1 MPKAP
6 MSQEEV
12 EKFRDRILDIAL
24 DIILKQG
31 FDSLSIRKIASRLG
45 VTATTIYN
53 YYTSKD
59 ELNLMIRV
67 RGFQTL
73 YAMLEKEFDRSSD
86 KIEAQFE
93 AMIRAYVEFGRT
105 YPGYYDLMFNLH
117 TPKYLDYVGTKMEAT
132 ARFEKQTALQ
142 CFDLFVKPIG
152 EYLGAGNG
160 QNADLIRHTVIQYWS
175 DLHGLITLYNSRL
188 FHEVIGNVDDFVR
201 KRVQG
206 IINELVRIKQQID
219 RGEPLSTLIPD
230 E

>member
-6 MSQEEV
+6 MTQEAV
-12 EKFRDRILDIAL
+12 EEFRNRILDVAL

-31 FDSLSIRKIASRLG
+31 FDNLSIRKIASRLG

-73 YAMLEKEFDRSSD
+73 YAMLKKEFDRLAD
-86 KIEAQFE
+86 KIEPRFE

-105 YPGYYDLMFNLH
+105 YPGYYDLMFNLR

-142 CFDLFVKPIG
+142 CFELFVAPISAYIG
-152 EYLGAGNG
+152 IN
-160 QNADLIRHTVIQYWS
+160 DKKITDFIQYMVVRNWS

-188 FHEVIGNVDDFVR
+188 FHEVIDPVEAFVQ
-201 KRVQG
+201 KRIQG
-206 IINELVRIKQQID
+206 IINELLWIKQRLDQ
-219 RGEPLSTLIPD
+219 GEPLSALMPA
-230 E
+230 